1 MHKSLNRP
9 SQGEDEN
16 SRALAEMIERAKLDN
31 NKHYMHFLFENYQT
45 YGVSSQQ
52 RKDKE
57 YRDSVKKYKE
67 EQK

>member
-1 MHKSLNRP
+1 
-9 SQGEDEN
+9 
-16 SRALAEMIERAKLDN
+16 MIERAKLDN

-57 YRDSVKKYKE
+57 HRDAVKKYKE
-67 EQK
+67 EQKKKN